1 MGTEKFSKI
10 DNFCFFTEDGKPIE
24 LNAEIAD
31 VEFDYGPNPEVIGK
45 VSRML
50 KSDMEL
56 SVTIENPKISFR
68 GLVYLLGFKEA
79 VRFKCGQ
86 IIRKLKGD

>member
-1 MGTEKFSKI
+1 MRTEKFSKI
-10 DNFCFFTEDGKPIE
+10 DNFCFFTKDGKPVK
-24 LNAEIAD
+24 LNAKIAD
-31 VEFDYGPNPEVIGK
+31 VEFDYGPNPEVIEK
-45 VSRML
+45 VSRVL
-50 KSDMEL
+50 KNDMGF

>member
-1 MGTEKFSKI
+1 MRTEQVSKI
-10 DNFCFFTEDGKPIE
+10 DNFYFFTEDGKPIE
-24 LNAEIAD
+24 LNAKIAD
-31 VEFDYGPNPEVIGK
+31 VEFDYGPHPEVIGK

-56 SVTIENPKISFR
+56 SVTIEKPKISFW